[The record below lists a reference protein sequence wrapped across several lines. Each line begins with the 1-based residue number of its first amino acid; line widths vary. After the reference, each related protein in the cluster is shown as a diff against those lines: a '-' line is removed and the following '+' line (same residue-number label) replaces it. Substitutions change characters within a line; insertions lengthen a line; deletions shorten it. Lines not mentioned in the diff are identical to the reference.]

1 MVRMVLNKVLLQK
14 LTMLGSSFIVAT
26 LLVGCGGG
34 GAKTYYMNRT
44 TTLGQELTD
53 LKTAYEQGAI
63 TEQEYVGQRSK
74 LLKGQ
79 DS

>member
-1 MVRMVLNKVLLQK
+1 MIFDKALLRK
-14 LTMLGSSFIVAT
+14 LAMLGSSLFIAT

-63 TEQEYVGQRSK
+63 SEQEYVGQRSK

-79 DS
+79 ES